1 MYIDKRP
8 KLNSSGTIPIQD
20 TNKASFKPFQ
30 SVYFRKVDM
39 IRTKHTHETLLEVA
53 EQALGEV
60 IQIDDFFYN
69 MTMSI
74 NTGNSLSREN
84 LKITKIDPINHGWRT
99 LMSDSG
105 KTFSQMKLA
114 LALCNISVIAND
126 PIECQHFYPR
136 HFSSQHSDFNV
147 NLDLNENVFI
157 DEEKEIII
165 SPNKL

>member
-1 MYIDKRP
+1 
-8 KLNSSGTIPIQD
+8 
-20 TNKASFKPFQ
+20 
-30 SVYFRKVDM
+30 M

-60 IQIDDFFYN
+60 SHIDDFFYN

-136 HFSSQHSDFNV
+136 HFSS
-147 NLDLNENVFI
+147 
-157 DEEKEIII
+157 
-165 SPNKL
+165 